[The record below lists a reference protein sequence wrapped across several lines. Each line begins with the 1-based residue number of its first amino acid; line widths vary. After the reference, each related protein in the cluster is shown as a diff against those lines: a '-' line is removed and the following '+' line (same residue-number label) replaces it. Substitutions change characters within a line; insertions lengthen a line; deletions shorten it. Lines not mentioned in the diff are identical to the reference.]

1 MKKIIKK
8 VKAKT
13 KVERRIEI
21 LKDVLAQLR
30 LEKYK
35 ATIGSYIKLPKEL
48 YAEKLEKASAQDTL
62 LACTKACQV
71 CAKGSIFL
79 STVRKE
85 NKLTVSEL
93 YWDQV
98 DEDHRGTQRV
108 IKLFGQANLDLIEA
122 AFEKWLYK
130 DEDGEYHIES
140 PLTFEG
146 SFYGSP
152 LIEPDPKLEAF
163 VEKYPNKTKR
173 LEAIITNCIANKGI
187 FKL

>member
-35 ATIGSYIKLPKEL
+35 ATIGSYIRLPKEL

-85 NKLTVSEL
+85 NKLTLDEL
-93 YWDQV
+93 HWDNY
-98 DEDHRGTQRV
+98 DDTNRGTQRV

-130 DEDGEYHIES
+130 DDEGEYHMDD
-140 PLTFEG
+140 P
-146 SFYGSP
+146 YGDYDCYYGASD
-152 LIEPDPKLEAF
+152 PDPKLEAF
-163 VEKYPNKTKR
+163 VKKYPDKTKR